1 VYSLITA
8 SRVEQIDQI
17 VLNYPPEWE
26 REVREILEDYAI
38 GTPVVLVPAG
48 DSRHTSVAA
57 MLPHATNE
65 NVIIHEA
72 ARPLVRKEDFEALIA
87 AEHPNVSLMAP
98 ISFTV
103 APVDPTTRAVTGSLE
118 RDKLRNVQLPQKFAK
133 TDLQDA
139 HDRARERHAVYTE
152 DATLVADMGHEVF
165 FIDGPDA
172 NFKVTTPTDLRMAGF
187 LLRPEEEDDD

>member
-1 VYSLITA
+1 
-8 SRVEQIDQI
+8 
-17 VLNYPPEWE
+17 
-26 REVREILEDYAI
+26 
-38 GTPVVLVPAG
+38 
-48 DSRHTSVAA
+48 
-57 MLPHATNE
+57 
-65 NVIIHEA
+65 
-72 ARPLVRKEDFEALIA
+72 
-87 AEHPNVSLMAP
+87 
-98 ISFTV
+98 
-103 APVDPTTRAVTGSLE
+103 VDPTTRAVTGSLE